1 MSSTTSSTAINWP
14 VNHILTAGTTCTV
27 TSWYA
32 GEWSAYQSSLN
43 SIDFRKVLVSKW
55 ESHPEVILEEE
66 PYDYGP
72 NSF

>member
-1 MSSTTSSTAINWP
+1 MISSTSTIYWP
-14 VNHILTAGTTCTV
+14 GDYMTATTTTARGYGTG
-27 TSWYA
+27 S
-32 GEWSAYQSSLN
+32 YQSSLN